1 MTPNAVIFGCEGPVL
16 NDWERD
22 FFSDHNPL
30 GFILFA
36 RNCEDPEQV
45 RALVAALRE
54 TIGRTEAP
62 VLIDQEGGR
71 VARLKPPHWRAP
83 PAPGRFGLI
92 AGRDRERAHE
102 AVRLNARLIAADLM
116 DLGITVDCA
125 PALDLPTPGADAV
138 IGDRAFG
145 ADAEII
151 ADLGRAFCEGLLA
164 GGVLP
169 VIKHMPGHGR
179 ARVDSHL
186 EMPVVEAP
194 RAELEMSDFRPFTA
208 LADAPWAMTGHVVY
222 AAIDPDNP
230 ATTSRTVI
238 GEVIRGLIGF
248 DGVLVTD
255 DLSMGA
261 LAGNFADRAAAA
273 LEAGCDLV
281 LHCNG
286 EPDEM
291 TEVARGVTSL
301 SAEAERRLAAAAA
314 RPAAPETVDRAVFTA
329 RLERL
334 LDQSGPPD
342 S

>member
-45 RALVAALRE
+45 RALVAALRA
-54 TIGRTEAP
+54 TIGRAEAP

-334 LDQSGPPD
+334 LDQSGPPA

>member
-291 TEVARGVTSL
+291 TEVARGVTAL

-334 LDQSGPPD
+334 LDQSGPPA

>member
-54 TIGRTEAP
+54 TIGRAEAP

-301 SAEAERRLAAAAA
+301 SAEAERRLAAAAL
-314 RPAAPETVDRAVFTA
+314 RPAAPETVDRAAFTA

-334 LDQSGPPD
+334 LDQSGPPA